1 MDIRL
6 PTDRDSAQG
15 KSIGGDA
22 MSAIVSQGLS
32 MSMAERPA
40 ERIYQILERSG
51 RRFRKKLSSHIQETR
66 RD

>member
-51 RRFRKKLSSHIQETR
+51 
-66 RD
+66 